1 MENTKEDFQRS
12 LIVMDQE
19 KSFLKN
25 ELSLSEKELQRK
37 DQLIL
42 QLMGEKESL
51 ERVLE
56 RERQIQLELRNEMIR
71 MEEGRGARAEGGMM
85 SDLKRTVKF
94 KIN

>member
-1 MENTKEDFQRS
+1 
-12 LIVMDQE
+12 MDQE

-71 MEEGRGARAEGGMM
+71 MEEGRGGRAEGGMM
-85 SDLKRTVKF
+85 SDLKKTV
-94 KIN
+94 NSN

>member
-1 MENTKEDFQRS
+1 
-12 LIVMDQE
+12 MDQE

-56 RERQIQLELRNEMIR
+56 RERQIQLELRNEMLR
-71 MEEGRGARAEGGMM
+71 MEEGRGGRPEGGVM
-85 SDLKRTVKF
+85 SDLKRTVSLYT
-94 KIN
+94 